1 MPSPSDPFFQSSTLK
16 RAYRVVMRTSVG
28 CEPPVKG
35 CTLTSSLPFSREK
48 PMSSATCL
56 QESEGEEN
64 RERERER
71 ERERK

>member
-1 MPSPSDPFFQSSTLK
+1 
-16 RAYRVVMRTSVG
+16 MRTSVG